1 MTNPSQPDDKLNQ
14 DDQSKQ
20 NAVSRPE
27 KVVLDQ
33 LDHILPV
40 DELEEEISENGVKV
54 RKKGIYIL
62 PNLFT
67 TASLFSGFYAIVA
80 SVDGKYENAAI
91 AIFIAMILDMLDG
104 RIARLTNTQSK
115 FGAEYDSLADMVS
128 FGIAPAVSVFI
139 WSLQA
144 LGKLGWAI
152 TFIYIAAAALRLA
165 RFNTQTETADKNYF
179 TGLASPSAAAML
191 AGSMWVFDEFY
202 GSVQYIPPG
211 LIWLVGLITLVSA
224 LLMVSNVRY
233 HSFKGLNLKE
243 RVPFV
248 VILLAVIVFAVILI
262 ETSVALLIIFGL
274 YVLSGPVYT
283 LWSLRNN

>member
-1 MTNPSQPDDKLNQ
+1 MTHPSHPDDSANQ
-14 DDQSKQ
+14 
-20 NAVSRPE
+20 NGASRSE
-27 KVVLDQ
+27 KAVLDQ
-33 LDHILPV
+33 LDQMLPV
-40 DELEEEISENGVKV
+40 DDLEEEISENGIKV

-67 TASLFSGFYAIVA
+67 TASLFSGFFAIVS
-80 SVDGKYENAAI
+80 SVDGNYENAAI
-91 AIFIAMILDMLDG
+91 AIFIAMVLDMLDG

-128 FGIAPAVSVFI
+128 FGIAPAVSIFI

-191 AGSMWVFDEFY
+191 AGSMWVFNEHY
-202 GSVQYIPPG
+202 GSVQYMSSG
-211 LIWLVGLITLVSA
+211 LLWLIGFVTLVSA

-233 HSFKGLNLKE
+233 HSFKSLNLKE

-248 VILLAVIVFAVILI
+248 VILLAVIVFAVVMI
-262 ETSVALLIIFGL
+262 ETSVALLTIFGL
-274 YVLSGPVYT
+274 YVLSGPVFT
-283 LWSLRNN
+283 LWSFKEKK

>member
-1 MTNPSQPDDKLNQ
+1 MTNPSQPEDP
-14 DDQSKQ
+14 SKQ
-20 NAVSRPE
+20 HAASRPE

-33 LDHILPV
+33 LDQILPV

-67 TASLFSGFYAIVA
+67 TASLFSGFYAIVS
-80 SVDGKYENAAI
+80 SVDGKYEHAAI

-152 TFIYIAAAALRLA
+152 TFIYIAAALRLA

-191 AGSMWVFDEFY
+191 AGSMWVFDESY

-211 LIWLVGLITLVSA
+211 LIWLVGLITLISA

-248 VILLAVIVFAVILI
+248 MVLLAVIIFAVILI

-274 YVLSGPVYT
+274 YVLSGPAYT
-283 LWSLRNN
+283 LWSLRKN